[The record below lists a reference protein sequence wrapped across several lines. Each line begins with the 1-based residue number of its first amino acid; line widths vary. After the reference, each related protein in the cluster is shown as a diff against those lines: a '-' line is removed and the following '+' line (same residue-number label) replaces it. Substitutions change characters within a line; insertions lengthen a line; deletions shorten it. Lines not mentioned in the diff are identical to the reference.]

1 MMMDPGVMVAEE
13 LRAAESALD
22 KATQIYNRDG
32 KQMHGE
38 LVNLLLAKVKRLFAE
53 LFETEPTSAMGAA
66 ELVRVAAQR
75 LPFAYSRHAAQL
87 HEIAD
92 RLGMGQRKLSD
103 LVWLR
108 AMCAALNEGFFG
120 KEGERTANLL
130 QLAISGA
137 RRPVMVFHA
146 VQPPLVNAPW
156 KGIIQH

>member
-1 MMMDPGVMVAEE
+1 MMMDPVMILAEE

-32 KQMHGE
+32 QKTHGE
-38 LVNLLLAKVKRLFAE
+38 LVNVLLAKVKRLFAE
-53 LFETEPTSAMGAA
+53 LFQTEPTSAIGAG
-66 ELVRVAAQR
+66 ELVRLAAQR
-75 LPFAYSRHAAQL
+75 LPFAYARHAAQL

-92 RLGMGQRKLSD
+92 RLADGQRKLSD

-108 AMCAALNEGFFG
+108 AMQAALSDGFFG
-120 KEGERTANLL
+120 KEGERTARLL
-130 QLAISGA
+130 NLAIAGA

-156 KGIIQH
+156 RGIIRH

>member
-1 MMMDPGVMVAEE
+1 MMMDPVVMLTEE

-38 LVNLLLAKVKRLFAE
+38 LVNVLLAKVKRLFAE
-53 LFETEPTSAMGAA
+53 LFETEPTSAIGAA
-66 ELVRVAAQR
+66 ELVRFAAQR
-75 LPFAYSRHAAQL
+75 LPFAYARHAAQL

-92 RLGMGQRKLSD
+92 RLAAGQRKLSD

-108 AMCAALNEGFFG
+108 AMRAALSEGFFG
-120 KEGERTANLL
+120 REGERTASLL
-130 QLAISGA
+130 DLAIAGA

-146 VQPPLVNAPW
+146 VQPPLANAPW
-156 KGIIQH
+156 KGTIHH